1 MVGNAIMKLKSY
13 TNQQISE
20 KMYIMKAVA
29 IVSVITAHS
38 NYFMVSNP
46 FVVFLLG
53 RFCRVGVFSFFL
65 ISGYYYKPESFCAGI
80 KKILIRLVLPW
91 FFLGSL
97 MYLLAIRADTT
108 LSVMK
113 YVNNILGNG
122 STLYFCTM
130 LFLIKL
136 IALFLPRNKR
146 ALHSI
151 CFVCLLVT
159 LISLFI
165 TAVGLLPQDSNSSLN
180 FYQYLNPYL
189 NICNWIGI
197 YTLGIIVK
205 EYNLIEKIINVK
217 WLNIILNVS
226 CLIVILLSSLES
238 DYSYWS
244 FFGIYSECA
253 FFVIIMNLIFKIR
266 IVRSRKYLINIG
278 KNTFPIFMLHYPILS
293 ILYKVFRD
301 YDNILLAFVI
311 PIICVLTVFGMIWVA
326 SYIAK
331 RLYAEKILKVLIG
344 INI

>member
-1 MVGNAIMKLKSY
+1 MNLKSY

-29 IVSVITAHS
+29 IISVVTAHS
-38 NYFMVSNP
+38 NYFMVDNS
-46 FVVFLLG
+46 FIVFLLG
-53 RFCRVGVFSFFL
+53 RFCRVGVFSFLL
-65 ISGYYYKPESFCAGI
+65 ISGYYYKPESLCAGI
-80 KKILIRLVLPW
+80 KKNLIRLVLPW

-97 MYLLAIRADTT
+97 MYLFAVRADTT
-108 LSVMK
+108 FSAMK
-113 YVNNILGNG
+113 YVNNLLGNG
-122 STLYFCTM
+122 STLYFCTI

-136 IALFLPRNKR
+136 IALFLPRNKI

-165 TAVGLLPQDSNSSLN
+165 TALGLLPQDSNSNLN

-205 EYNLIEKIINVK
+205 EYNLIEKIINIK
-217 WLNIILNVS
+217 WLSIILNFI

-238 DYSYWS
+238 NYSYWS
-244 FFGIYSECA
+244 FFGIYSEFA
-253 FFVIIMNLIFKIR
+253 FFIIIMNLIFKVR
-266 IVRSRKYLINIG
+266 IVKLRKCLINIG
-278 KNTFPIFMLHYPILS
+278 KNTFPIFMLHYPVLS
-293 ILYKVFRD
+293 IFYKIFRD
-301 YDNILLAFVI
+301 YDNILLAFLI
-311 PIICVLTVFGMIWVA
+311 PIICVLTVFVMICIV
-326 SYIAK
+326 SNIAK
-331 RLYAEKILKVLIG
+331 HLHLEKILKTLTG